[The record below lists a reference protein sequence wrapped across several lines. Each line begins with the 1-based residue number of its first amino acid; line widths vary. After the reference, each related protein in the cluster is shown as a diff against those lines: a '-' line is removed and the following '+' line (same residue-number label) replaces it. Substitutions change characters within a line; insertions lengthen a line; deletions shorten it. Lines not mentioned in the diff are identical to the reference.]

1 MDGKQNVALICGG
14 DSSECE
20 VSVQS
25 AINVAKFIDNQKF
38 QTYLVFLRGTRWLLI
53 LPPDGEEIDLDLVM
67 GRSDRRLETRSKEIN
82 KTDFSVLCRYG
93 LVKFDK
99 AFIMIHGTPG
109 ENGLLQGYLEM
120 MHVPFTTCSAFVSAI
135 TFDKH
140 SCKRFLDYAGVKMAK
155 DVYIR
160 RDVPHSTRD
169 IIRQLGLPIFVKP
182 TVGGSSFGV
191 TKVKKE
197 EELEGAINHA
207 FTECDTVIAEAT
219 IDGREV
225 TNGIYKMHGSIHKLP
240 VTEIVTKRE
249 YFDYEAKYLGESQEI
264 CPAEL
269 SAEMT
274 AKVQNLS
281 ERIYTYMGC
290 SGIVRMDYII
300 RGNDV
305 YFLEVNTIPGM
316 TKMSLVPKQLAVGGI
331 DLKQFLTDLI
341 DDAKI

>member
-1 MDGKQNVALICGG
+1 MNGKQNVALICGG

-25 AINVAKFIDNQKF
+25 AINVAKFIDKEKF
-38 QTYLVFLRGTRWLLI
+38 QTYMVFLRGTHWLLV
-53 LPPDGEEIDLDLVM
+53 LPPDDEEIDVDLVM
-67 GRSDRRLETRSKEIN
+67 GRSDRNLETRSKEIN
-82 KTDFSVLCRYG
+82 KTDFSVLCRHG
-93 LVKFDK
+93 LVRFDK
-99 AFIMIHGTPG
+99 AFIMIHGKPG

-160 RDVPHSTRD
+160 KDVPHSPRE

-191 TKVKKE
+191 TKVKRE
-197 EELEGAINHA
+197 EDLEGAINHA
-207 FTECDTVIAEAT
+207 YTECDTVIAEEA
-219 IDGREV
+219 IEGREV
-225 TNGIYKMHGSIHKLP
+225 TNGIYKLQGAIHKLP

-264 CPAEL
+264 CPAQL
-269 SAEMT
+269 SPEMT

-290 SGIVRMDYII
+290 SGVVRMDYII

-316 TKMSLVPKQLAVGGI
+316 TKMSLIPKQLAVAGL
-331 DLKQFLTDLI
+331 DLKQFLTDMLEDI
-341 DDAKI
+341 